1 VDKFDTSVALL
12 ISAIVGAGVF
22 ALPLLANEVGILSV
36 FVIFGAFIYMLGLG
50 YLIVEMT
57 PGTVEEEVETNLGPL
72 ARKLLTIS
80 ELAVIFLA
88 LVAYAMGL
96 RIHLG
101 APHVL
106 ILSILIIPLVME
118 LHFPE
123 VFTRSLALF
132 ILFFISMM
140 SLIAIPQMEVPIEV
154 FMTVTSTAPPSATVP
169 APLMGFQSIIPLFLA
184 GAFAFFGHNMIPR
197 VRNILRSKES
207 TKKAFYMAIAI
218 VFLLYLPFAVSVS
231 GLGVDGLATQYLS
244 AIFSEPLSS
253 IIDLFA
259 VIVFYTS
266 FILVGLHLVGMF
278 EEKQRGLTLT
288 ILGTF
293 ALYFVAFFISAPF
306 HLVVASAGFAVTIY
320 AFITALAAL
329 KAQKMQYLP
338 HAMIV
343 MTSVAWLLLFLQ
355 AL

>member
-1 VDKFDTSVALL
+1 MNKFDISVSLL

-22 ALPLLANEVGILSV
+22 ALPLLAKEVGILS
-36 FVIFGAFIYMLGLG
+36 IFIIFAAFIYMLGLG

-57 PGTVEEEVETNLGPL
+57 PGTVEEEVETNLGPV
-72 ARKLLTIS
+72 ARNVLKVS

-88 LVAYAMGL
+88 LVSYAMGL

-118 LHFPE
+118 LHFPAI
-123 VFTRSLALF
+123 FTRSLAFF
-132 ILFFISMM
+132 ILFFVSLM
-140 SLIAIPQMEVPIEV
+140 SLIAIPQMEVPVEL
-154 FMTVTSTAPPSATVP
+154 FMTTTMTSPPTTTVP
-169 APLMGFQSIIPLFLA
+169 APLLGFESMIPLFMV
-184 GAFAFFGHNMIPR
+184 GVFAFFGHNMIPR

-231 GLGVDGLATQYLS
+231 GLGVDGLATSYLS
-244 AIFSEPLSS
+244 ALFSEPLSS

-266 FILVGLHLVGMF
+266 FILIGLHVTC
-278 EEKQRGLTLT
+278 GL
-288 ILGTF
+288 
-293 ALYFVAFFISAPF
+293 P
-306 HLVVASAGFAVTIY
+306 
-320 AFITALAAL
+320 
-329 KAQKMQYLP
+329 
-338 HAMIV
+338 
-343 MTSVAWLLLFLQ
+343 
-355 AL
+355 